1 MTGKIETVLLAAGEP
16 PTHTVP
22 LGLFRAA
29 KRLIACDGA
38 WRMALALGRAPDA
51 VVGDGDSLAADDR
64 EELVRRGIPLVTET
78 EQETNDL
85 CKAFRHA
92 LRTGADGDLAI
103 LGATGRREDHT
114 IGNIFHLIDFAV
126 SCADALHDRSV
137 VMVTDAGVFEP
148 VLPPGRS
155 WTDIGAGSP
164 VSIFAPFPDT
174 AMTSDGLAWPLK
186 GVTFDALWR
195 GTLNRTLSDSFSIT
209 TNRPV
214 LVFRP
219 HPNRT
224 LHA

>member
-16 PTHTVP
+16 PTHAVP
-22 LGLFRAA
+22 VGVLRAA
-29 KRLIACDGA
+29 KRVIACDGA
-38 WRMALALGRAPDA
+38 WRTALALGRTPDA

-64 EELVRRGIPLVTET
+64 EELVRRGIPLVAEA

-126 SCADALHDRSV
+126 SCADAPHDRSV

-155 WTDIGAGSP
+155 WTDVGAGSP
-164 VSIFAPFPDT
+164 VSVFAPFPGT
-174 AMTSDGLAWPLK
+174 EMASDGLVWPLK

-219 HPNRT
+219 HPNRI